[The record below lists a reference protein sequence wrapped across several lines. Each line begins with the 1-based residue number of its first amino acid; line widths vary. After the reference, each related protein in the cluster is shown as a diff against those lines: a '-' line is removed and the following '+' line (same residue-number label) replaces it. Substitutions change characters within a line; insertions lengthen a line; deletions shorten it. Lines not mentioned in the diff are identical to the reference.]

1 MGAPVNWKPWGVAAI
16 VLLAH
21 VALLLL
27 YWDSIP
33 DPIAVHFDASGQADS
48 WEPKTLL
55 HVLMMPLYSAGTA
68 LLMFACL
75 PPRELAQPQPVP
87 ESASVPYSASIA
99 QRVEQLVHMTWRFM
113 GWFAVAIAVAFLIS
127 DATTR
132 LPTFAHMQ
140 WLSPAVWVGFTILVV
155 VGSLVLMVR
164 LTSSKKVEPDA
175 EEIARA
181 DDEFLVGMYNDPN
194 DSMAA
199 ISISSRPTRIIINR
213 GQRLGKRY
221 LLRMLVAVVV
231 YTLFT
236 VLVATL

>member
-1 MGAPVNWKPWGVAAI
+1 MGAPVNWKPWGVVGI

-48 WEPKTLL
+48 WEPKTML
-55 HVLMMPLYSAGTA
+55 HVLMMPLVSVATA

-75 PPRELAQPQPVP
+75 PPRELAQPQPVDGA
-87 ESASVPYSASIA
+87 ASVPYSASIA
-99 QRVEQLVHMTWRFM
+99 QRVEQLVYMTWRFM
-113 GWFAVAIAVAFLIS
+113 GWFAVAIAVAFLVS
-127 DATTR
+127 DVTTR
-132 LPTFAHMQ
+132 LPAFAHMQ
-140 WLSPAVWVGFTILVV
+140 WLAPAIWVAFTILVV
-155 VGSLVLMVR
+155 AGSLVLMVR
-164 LTSSKKVEPDA
+164 LTSSKRIEPDA
-175 EEIARA
+175 EEMARA

-194 DSMAA
+194 DPMAA

-213 GQRLGKRY
+213 GQRLGKQY
-221 LLRMLVAVVV
+221 LTRIVGSIVV

-236 VLVATL
+236 VLVAML

>member
-1 MGAPVNWKPWGVAAI
+1 MGAPVNWKPWGVAVI

-33 DPIAVHFDASGQADS
+33 DPVATHFDASGQADS
-48 WEPKTLL
+48 WEPKTML
-55 HVLMMPLYSAGTA
+55 HVLMMPLVSVATA

-87 ESASVPYSASIA
+87 GSASVPYSVSVA

-113 GWFAVAIAVAFLIS
+113 GWFAVAIAVAFLVS
-127 DATTR
+127 DVTTR
-132 LPTFAHMQ
+132 LPAFAHMQ
-140 WLSPAVWVGFTILVV
+140 WLAPAIWVAFTILVV
-155 VGSLVLMVR
+155 AGSLVLMVR
-164 LTSSKKVEPDA
+164 LTSSKKIEPDA

-181 DDEFLVGMYNDPN
+181 DDEFFLGVYNAPSDP
-194 DSMAA
+194 MAA
-199 ISISSRPTRIIINR
+199 ISVPSRPTRLIINR
-213 GQRLGKRY
+213 GQQLGKRY
-221 LLRMLVAVVV
+221 LVRVLAAVVV

-236 VLVATL
+236 VLVAML

>member
-33 DPIAVHFDASGQADS
+33 DPIAVHFDAAGQADS
-48 WEPKTLL
+48 WEPKTPR

-68 LLMFACL
+68 LLMLACL
-75 PPRELAQPQPVP
+75 PPRGLAQPQPVP
-87 ESASVPYSASIA
+87 GSPSVPYSVSVA
-99 QRVEQLVHMTWRFM
+99 QRVEQVVHLTWRFL
-113 GWFAVAIAVAFLIS
+113 GWFAVAVAVAFLVS
-127 DATTR
+127 DVTTR
-132 LPTFAHMQ
+132 LPAFAHMQ
-140 WLSPAVWVGFTILVV
+140 WLAPAVWVAFTILVV

-181 DDEFLVGMYNDPN
+181 DDEFFLGVYNAPSDP
-194 DSMAA
+194 MAA
-199 ISISSRPTRIIINR
+199 ISVPSRPTRLIINR
-213 GQRLGKRY
+213 GQQLGKRY
-221 LLRMLVAVVV
+221 LVRMLAAVVV

-236 VLVATL
+236 VLVAML